1 MAYQVLSSENSQTI
15 ASPVVL
21 TGSMSVIKGDTVIIP
36 YLAVL
41 SSESTYRCQLRQ
53 SAGATEFLD
62 LTIGETGIVITAAQ
76 SETLIPGYWYAELEE
91 NNDGVVTTIQR
102 ITILVKEAVT
112 SGVGD
117 INPGFETD
125 QSYEVAEIIARNFR
139 IRTASGGLTEV
150 GASAYTIA
158 VAEGFE
164 GTESEWLASLVGQ
177 AGPQGPQ
184 GDIGPASF
192 NPVGDWVTGTSY
204 VEADLVYNDGSSWYC
219 ISDIPNSTTAPGLDS
234 THWQHLA
241 LRGATGATGPQGATG
256 ATGPQGA
263 TGATGS
269 TGPQGLQGV
278 KGDTGN
284 TGATGPQG
292 IQGIQGLKGDDGD
305 PWLLEEITQEEL
317 NTLGDGLGIANP
329 TLSYNAAQIDEL
341 FAALKTPSNFFEAI
355 TAFGSTVKALPIGI
369 GLNNVFSSNATLT
382 DALLYT
388 EVFYFDKETIIT
400 GVKWIQ
406 QTQGA
411 YTGDAYSG
419 FGMHSVS
426 GGTYTKITETV
437 TDANLFKVAA
447 YNEGFK
453 AFPTP
458 ITVQPGIY
466 VVTLL
471 WNSSA
476 TTTAPAI
483 YTHGGVS
490 ANQTF
495 LLTNS
500 NKFVGTLAA
509 QTAIPV
515 SITASGLTANS
526 SIPGLYLY

>member
-1 MAYQVLSSENSQTI
+1 MAYQVLSSENSQAI

-21 TGSMSVIKGDTVIIP
+21 TGSMSVIKGDTINIP

-91 NNDGVVTTIQR
+91 NDDGVVTTIQR

-219 ISDIPNSTTAPGLDS
+219 IVDIPNSTTAPGLDS

-241 LRGATGATGPQGATG
+241 LRGATGPQGPQGATG

-292 IQGIQGLKGDDGD
+292 IQGIQGLKGDAGD
-305 PWLLEEITQEEL
+305 PWLLEEITPEEL

-329 TLSYNAAQIDEL
+329 TLSYNAAQIDEKLALKADIAGAMRQILVDNVQHAHTGSTAETVVFTGTIPPNSIGVNGRFEIDAL
-341 FAALKTPSNFFEAI
+341 FSCNNSAGSKTIAIKLNGVTVITAALTTSLSASVVATLRNRNSLTSQISYSNAVLNQQSATMAALTSYTLNTAADITI
-355 TAFGSTVKALPIGI
+355 TAVITLAVAGDNSALETITVKAI
-369 GLNNVFSSNATLT
+369 
-382 DALLYT
+382 
-388 EVFYFDKETIIT
+388 K
-400 GVKWIQ
+400 
-406 QTQGA
+406 
-411 YTGDAYSG
+411 
-419 FGMHSVS
+419 
-426 GGTYTKITETV
+426 
-437 TDANLFKVAA
+437 
-447 YNEGFK
+447 
-453 AFPTP
+453 
-458 ITVQPGIY
+458 
-466 VVTLL
+466 
-471 WNSSA
+471 
-476 TTTAPAI
+476 
-483 YTHGGVS
+483 
-490 ANQTF
+490 
-495 LLTNS
+495 
-500 NKFVGTLAA
+500 
-509 QTAIPV
+509 
-515 SITASGLTANS
+515 
-526 SIPGLYLY
+526 